1 MLFESHRV
9 ALTNSIGLRIRLPGS
24 VEVVEPVAESSR
36 AGEEREKKERRK
48 KSKGKGKGKERVKGV
63 EEEVEEEVEKVEDL
77 DERAARRVRLL
88 EILAR
93 KKVDLEVLVY
103 EIEGIE
109 KMLEN

>member
-1 MLFESHRV
+1 
-9 ALTNSIGLRIRLPGS
+9 LPGS

-48 KSKGKGKGKERVKGV
+48 KSKGKGKGKERAKEV
-63 EEEVEEEVEKVEDL
+63 EVEEEVEKVEDL

>member
-1 MLFESHRV
+1 
-9 ALTNSIGLRIRLPGS
+9 LPGS
-24 VEVVEPVAESSR
+24 VEVVDPVAESSR
-36 AGEEREKKERRK
+36 VAEEREKEKKVK
-48 KSKGKGKGKERVKGV
+48 KSKGKGKGRERAR
-63 EEEVEEEVEKVEDL
+63 EVEEVVEDKVEDL

-93 KKVDLEVLVY
+93 KRVDLEVLIY